1 MMQIKESYAEWKHRI
16 FIDHGFLRAIYP
28 NYWAIDKELYRSAQP
43 SPSLLLKCK
52 NDGIKTIINLRGSR
66 DDLVDQMERRVCKN
80 LKLNLIEFKLHSRG
94 APTLEQINYSQR
106 LFNKIEYPAL
116 IHCKSGADRTGI
128 MGTLYLIHKG
138 INVKQAKNQLSFK
151 YLHIRYAKSGILDHF
166 FDNFISYS
174 SKGGKL
180 SFWDWSKVI
189 YDPNQ
194 LKTSFKLNL
203 FQKLLD
209 KILGRE

>member
-1 MMQIKESYAEWKHRI
+1 MLQIKESHAEWKHRI
-16 FIDHGFLRAIYP
+16 FNDHGFLRAFYP
-28 NYWAIDKELYRSAQP
+28 NFWSIDKDFYRSAQP
-43 SPSLLLKCK
+43 SPSLLLKFK

-66 DDLVDQMERRVCKN
+66 DDLVDQMERRICKN

-94 APTLEQINYSQR
+94 APTLDQINYSQK

-128 MGTLYLIHKG
+128 MATLYLIHKG
-138 INVKQAKNQLSFK
+138 IDVKEAKNQLSFK

-166 FDNFISYS
+166 FENFISYS

-180 SFWDWSKVI
+180 SFWDWSKII
-189 YDPNQ
+189 YDPNK
-194 LKTSFKLNL
+194 LINSFKLNH
-203 FQKLLD
+203 FQNLLD